1 MADRLDLTA
10 FGFTPTE
17 GWIYEVLLTGGPGT
31 GYTIA
36 RSAGLARANVY
47 AALEGLVQKGAAR
60 MEEGRP
66 RRFRPEPPRT
76 LLARLSDR
84 QGEAIDRLGEQLV
97 ALTVPDTPT
106 LVELSSSRGAVQLM
120 GHEIARAEREVLLIA
135 PPEGCLALAPHLR
148 RAAMARVELVL
159 ASTGTVALENVVVDV
174 IAPTD
179 WPGEP
184 VVLVVDGRAALV
196 GARDGDR
203 FSGHFGSGLAFV
215 AAARM
220 AFHGLRGG
228 LEHG

>member
-1 MADRLDLTA
+1 VADRLDLTA

-84 QGEAIDRLGEQLV
+84 QGEAIDRLGEQLA

-106 LVELSSSRGAVQLM
+106 LVKLREPS
-120 GHEIARAEREVLLIA
+120 AR
-135 PPEGCLALAPHLR
+135 CC
-148 RAAMARVELVL
+148 
-159 ASTGTVALENVVVDV
+159 
-174 IAPTD
+174 
-179 WPGEP
+179 
-184 VVLVVDGRAALV
+184 
-196 GARDGDR
+196 
-203 FSGHFGSGLAFV
+203 
-215 AAARM
+215 
-220 AFHGLRGG
+220 
-228 LEHG
+228 

>member
-17 GWIYEVLLTGGPGT
+17 GWIYEVLLTEGPGT
-31 GYTIA
+31 GYTVA

-76 LLARLSDR
+76 LLARLTDR

-106 LVELSSSRGAVQLM
+106 LVELASARGAVQLM
-120 GHEIARAEREVLLIA
+120 GHEIARAERDVRLFA
-135 PPEGCLALAPHLR
+135 PPDGCLALAPHLR
-148 RAAMARVELVL
+148 RAAGAGVELLL
-159 ASTGTVALENVVVDV
+159 ASTGTVALGNIPVEV
-174 IAPTD
+174 ITPPE

-184 VVLVVDGRAALV
+184 VVLVVDNRAALI

-203 FSGHFGSGLAFV
+203 FSGHFGSGVAFV
-215 AAARM
+215 AAARLTLG
-220 AFHGLRGG
+220 ALREGV
-228 LEHG
+228 

>member
-17 GWIYEVLLTGGPGT
+17 GLIYEVLLTEGPGT

-36 RSAGLARANVY
+36 RAAGLARANVY

-66 RRFRPEPPRT
+66 RRFRPESPST
-76 LLARLSDR
+76 LLARLADR
-84 QGEAIDRLGEQLV
+84 QGEAMDRIGAQLA

-106 LVELSSSRGAVQLM
+106 LVELSSARGAVQLM
-120 GHEIARAEREVLLIA
+120 GHEIARAEKHVALLA
-135 PPEGCLALAPHLR
+135 PSDGCLALAPHLR
-148 RAAMARVELVL
+148 RAATAGVELVVV
-159 ASTGTVALENVVVDV
+159 STGPTALGNIPVNIISRPE
-174 IAPTD
+174 

-184 VVLVVDGRAALV
+184 VLMIVDDRGALI

-203 FSGHFGSGLAFV
+203 FNGHFGSGAAFL
-215 AAARM
+215 AAARQTLS
-220 AFHGLRGG
+220 ALSGATA
-228 LEHG
+228 